1 MGGPWL
7 WFFLFAVFAVT
18 AAFAVT
24 ATAFTVATGAALA
37 AFALAHHG
45 GGAGFRLVNLDGH
58 VADDI
63 FVDRGL
69 ALQLCNDASGG
80 IDVQH
85 HIMRFAVLRDF
96 VGEAAQAPIFSLGY
110 FARSEEHTSE
120 LQSLLR
126 HSYAV

>member
-1 MGGPWL
+1 MGVPWGC
-7 WFFLFAVFAVT
+7 FSLFAVFAVT

-69 ALQLCNDASGG
+69 ALQLCND
-80 IDVQH
+80 
-85 HIMRFAVLRDF
+85 
-96 VGEAAQAPIFSLGY
+96 
-110 FARSEEHTSE
+110 RSEARRVGQECVSTFRSRW
-120 LQSLLR
+120 SP
-126 HSYAV
+126 SP

>member
-1 MGGPWL
+1 MGVPWGC
-7 WFFLFAVFAVT
+7 FSLFAVFAVT

-37 AFALAHHG
+37 AFALAHLG

-63 FVDRGL
+63 FVYRGL

-96 VGEAAQAPIFSLGY
+96 VGEAAKAPIFRIGV
-110 FARSEEHTSE
+110 FALIALDRKSTRLNSSH
-120 LQSLLR
+120 
-126 HSYAV
+126 